1 MDQINSLLEK
11 YNYFRDAQIR
21 SIKSLSDSSKIVT
34 LVIQD
39 DDGEDLNTVN
49 IEFHDVKESKILIN
63 SVLPMLDMMSG
74 ISIVKEHG
82 LYGFAPGSGTAMFH
96 VHSAPM
102 YIVASEVTIKEK

>member
-1 MDQINSLLEK
+1 MEKINTILEK
-11 YNYFRDAQIR
+11 YNNFKDAQIR
-21 SIKSLSDSSKIVT
+21 SIQPLSDTSKMVT

-39 DDGEDLNTVN
+39 DEGEDLNTVN
-49 IEFHDVKESKILIN
+49 IEFHDIKESKILIN

-74 ISIVKEHG
+74 ISLVKEHG